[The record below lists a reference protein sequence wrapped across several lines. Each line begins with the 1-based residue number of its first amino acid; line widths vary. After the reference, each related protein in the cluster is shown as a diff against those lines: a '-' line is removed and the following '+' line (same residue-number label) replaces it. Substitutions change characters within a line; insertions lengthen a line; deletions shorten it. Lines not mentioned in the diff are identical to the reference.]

1 MTPADKL
8 KLTNMVD
15 QGVGHTLERL
25 DITDPKSI
33 LNEYERF
40 CFIATTY
47 VDPKDAEDVRSV
59 LNDFLDKKA
68 NKLGVDR
75 GQKQEEKA

>member
-1 MTPADKL
+1 MSPADKL

-15 QGVGHTLERL
+15 QGVGHTLGKL
-25 DITDPKSI
+25 DITDPKQI

-40 CFIATTY
+40 CFIATSC
-47 VDPKDAEDVRSV
+47 VAPEDADDVREV

-75 GQKQEEKA
+75 GQEQKEQN